1 MDTGSVAVLFGDHSG
16 DVFSFVVL
24 LGKLMPK

>member
-1 MDTGSVAVLFGDHSG
+1 MDHGPVAVLFGDHGG

-24 LGKLMPK
+24 LGKLIPK